1 MSLIVPQQP
10 AARYV
15 SAADRH
21 RTTGR
26 GAAPCICRRCSHLEG
41 AGVGGD
47 LGADDNFALAAPPL
61 VLQAFG
67 IGIEEVFA
75 EQLPPGG
82 IAVELDALESEE
94 LRHDGLDDVDLA
106 AGEGLAHELFGG
118 GEIGFAGGEFFVAD
132 HLADMFVTIDD
143 LPHPEPTYGLGGG
156 FVDDTQYGGEGVL
169 GFLRLLLQIEF
180 GVVLDRELIDQGL
193 GFLEGRC
200 PQAELYF
207 SLRGIQVLDVQG
219 KSGRE
224 SNRRYRACEAV
235 SVVPRYRPS

>member
-1 MSLIVPQQP
+1 MIVPQQP

-41 AGVGGD
+41 AGAGGD

-67 IGIEEVFA
+67 VGIEEVLA

-82 IAVELDALESEE
+82 IAVELDALEPEE

-106 AGEGLAHELFGG
+106 AGEGLAHELLGG
-118 GEIGFAGGEFFVAD
+118 GQLGFAGSELVVAD

-143 LPHPEPTYGLGGG
+143 LPHPEPPNGLGGG
-156 FVDDTQYGGEGVL
+156 FVDDAQNGGEGVL
-169 GFLRLLLQIEF
+169 GIERLLLQVEL

-200 PQAELYF
+200 PQAELDY

-219 KSGRE
+219 NPGAKVM
-224 SNRRYRACEAV
+224 AV
-235 SVVPRYRPS
+235 SRRVV